1 MWGCDAAMD
10 RRMRLMMGAR
20 YAGCGARTATPGG
33 MGRRMMGAY
42 GTGDRASMMRSGDS
56 ASDGWKVAAIALG
69 AALLVVLAV
78 VALRP
83 RPPAMPSGPSP

>member
-1 MWGCDAAMD
+1 
-10 RRMRLMMGAR
+10 MRLMMGAR

-56 ASDGWKVAAIALG
+56 ASDG
-69 AALLVVLAV
+69 
-78 VALRP
+78 
-83 RPPAMPSGPSP
+83 